1 MRTATGD
8 RIAGSYHCRWN
19 KWKDA
24 QLSRRKDVECDRK
37 DGLGEIEEKRIRRFY
52 LLNISGGGI
61 SKIVSLQKAD
71 LYIDII
77 CITQNKIVKNR
88 KKNNI

>member
-1 MRTATGD
+1 MG
-8 RIAGSYHCRWN
+8 
-19 KWKDA
+19 K
-24 QLSRRKDVECDRK
+24 
-37 DGLGEIEEKRIRRFY
+37 IEEKRIRSFY

-61 SKIVSLQKAD
+61 SKIMSLQKAD

-88 KKNNI
+88 KRNNI

>member
-1 MRTATGD
+1 M
-8 RIAGSYHCRWN
+8 
-19 KWKDA
+19 
-24 QLSRRKDVECDRK
+24 
-37 DGLGEIEEKRIRRFY
+37 GEIEEKRISSFY

-61 SKIVSLQKAD
+61 SKIMSLQKAD

-88 KKNNI
+88 KKKQYITKKSLNKKNHID

>member
-1 MRTATGD
+1 M
-8 RIAGSYHCRWN
+8 
-19 KWKDA
+19 
-24 QLSRRKDVECDRK
+24 
-37 DGLGEIEEKRIRRFY
+37 GEIEEKRIRSFY

-61 SKIVSLQKAD
+61 SKIMSLQKAD

-88 KKNNI
+88 KKEQYITKKSLNKQIYID

>member
-1 MRTATGD
+1 M
-8 RIAGSYHCRWN
+8 
-19 KWKDA
+19 
-24 QLSRRKDVECDRK
+24 
-37 DGLGEIEEKRIRRFY
+37 GEIEEKRIRSFY

-61 SKIVSLQKAD
+61 SKIMSLQKAD

-88 KKNNI
+88 KKTIYNEKISK

>member
-1 MRTATGD
+1 MWQEGWSGRD
-8 RIAGSYHCRWN
+8 
-19 KWKDA
+19 
-24 QLSRRKDVECDRK
+24 RRKKELEVFIYC
-37 DGLGEIEEKRIRRFY
+37 
-52 LLNISGGGI
+52 NISCSGI

-88 KKNNI
+88 KKQYITKKSLNKKIYIDWEKSKTYNKGGGV

>member
-1 MRTATGD
+1 L
-8 RIAGSYHCRWN
+8 II
-19 KWKDA
+19 
-24 QLSRRKDVECDRK
+24 DVECDRK
-37 DGLGEIEEKRIRRFY
+37 DGLGEIEEKELEVFIY
-52 LLNISGGGI
+52 CNISCSGI

-88 KKNNI
+88 KRNNI

>member
-1 MRTATGD
+1 MG
-8 RIAGSYHCRWN
+8 
-19 KWKDA
+19 K
-24 QLSRRKDVECDRK
+24 
-37 DGLGEIEEKRIRRFY
+37 IEEKRIRSFY

-61 SKIVSLQKAD
+61 SKIMLLQKAD

-88 KKNNI
+88 KRNNI

>member
-1 MRTATGD
+1 M
-8 RIAGSYHCRWN
+8 
-19 KWKDA
+19 
-24 QLSRRKDVECDRK
+24 
-37 DGLGEIEEKRIRRFY
+37 GEKKRELEVFIY
-52 LLNISGGGI
+52 CNISCSGI

-88 KKNNI
+88 KKKQYITKKSLNKRIHIDWEKSKPYNKGGGV

>member
-1 MRTATGD
+1 M
-8 RIAGSYHCRWN
+8 SLVN
-19 KWKDA
+19 
-24 QLSRRKDVECDRK
+24 
-37 DGLGEIEEKRIRRFY
+37 IEAIGVSLVIPREVFIY
-52 LLNISGGGI
+52 CNISCSGI

-88 KKNNI
+88 KRNNI